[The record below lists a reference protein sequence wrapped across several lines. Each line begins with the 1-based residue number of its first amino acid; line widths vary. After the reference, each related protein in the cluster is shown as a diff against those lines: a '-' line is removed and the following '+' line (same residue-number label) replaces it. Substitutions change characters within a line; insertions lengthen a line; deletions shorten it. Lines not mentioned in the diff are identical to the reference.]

1 MDSEGSMY
9 EDLKISKMRVHLVD
23 LPTQAVHSHGSG
35 DIASIRSVI
44 LELVTTTGII
54 GWGEAAP
61 WSVFTGT
68 VEASA
73 AALHNY
79 FRPFVLGANPF
90 HREKILAQADR
101 AVVACSEAKAAL
113 ETALLDITGQVL
125 GVPVAELLGGRHRDE
140 IPLSFSV
147 ANPDFDADLDAVAAM
162 YDDGVRI
169 LKLKTGFADHQ
180 FDMMRLERL
189 QSIYDDLSLR
199 IDYNQGMKPHEA
211 VRRLRDM
218 ESFNLAFIEQP
229 VARFE
234 LAAMASIA
242 NALDTPLMADESVFD
257 VREAI
262 QAASMKLADI
272 FSLKIMKSGGLERAL
287 EIYAIAKASG
297 IAVYGG
303 CMFESGVAHAA
314 GAHLCAAIAD
324 LPFGCE
330 FYMPTYYLKEDILCE
345 PFPVKNG
352 KVIVPTGSGLG
363 VKVDEEKLVHYRI
376 ALMQ

>member
-1 MDSEGSMY
+1 MY
-9 EDLKISKMRVHLVD
+9 EDLEIEKMRVHIVN

-35 DIASIRSVI
+35 DVLSIRCV
-44 LELVTTTGII
+44 LVELVTNTDIV
-54 GWGEAAP
+54 GWGEASP

-68 VEASA
+68 VEANA

-79 FRPFVLGANPF
+79 FRPFVVGANPF
-90 HREKILAQADR
+90 HREKILAQTEHM
-101 AVVACSEAKAAL
+101 VVGCSEAKAAL
-113 ETALLDITGQVL
+113 ETALLDIAGQVL
-125 GVPVAELLGGRHRDE
+125 NVPVAELLGGRHRDE

-147 ANPDFDADLDAVAAM
+147 ANPDFGVDLDTVAAM

-180 FDMMRLERL
+180 FDVMRLEKLR
-189 QSIYDDLSLR
+189 SVYDDLDLR
-199 IDYNQGMKPHEA
+199 IDYNQGMKPHDA
-211 VRRLRDM
+211 IRRLRDM
-218 ESFNLAFIEQP
+218 ESFDLTFIEQP

-242 NALDTPLMADESVFD
+242 DALDTPLMADESVFN

-262 QAASMKLADI
+262 QAVSMKLADI

-314 GAHLCAAIAD
+314 GTHLCAAIAD

-330 FYMPTYYLKEDILCE
+330 FYMSTYYLKEDILRE
-345 PFPVKNG
+345 PFPVKGG
-352 KVIVPTGSGLG
+352 KVIVPKSPGLG
-363 VKVDEEKLVHYRI
+363 INVDGEKLVRYRT
-376 ALMQ
+376 ALME

>member
-1 MDSEGSMY
+1 MY
-9 EDLKISKMRVHLVD
+9 EDLKIEKMHVHLLD
-23 LPTQAVHSHGSG
+23 LPAQAVHSHGSG
-35 DIASIRSVI
+35 DIHSIRCI
-44 LELVTTTGII
+44 LVELITNTGII

-68 VEASA
+68 IEASA

-79 FRPFVLGANPF
+79 FRPFVLGENPF
-90 HREKILAQADR
+90 HREKILAQAD
-101 AVVACSEAKAAL
+101 AVVVGCSEAKAAL
-113 ETALLDITGQVL
+113 ETALLDIAGQTL
-125 GVPVAELLGGRHRDE
+125 SLPVAELLGGRHRDE

-147 ANPDFDADLDAVAAM
+147 ANPDFDADLDTVAEI
-162 YDDGVRI
+162 YEDGVRI

-180 FDMMRLERL
+180 FDVMRLERL
-189 QSIYDDLSLR
+189 RSVYDDLDLR
-199 IDYNQGMKPHEA
+199 IDYNQGMKPYEA
-211 VRRLRDM
+211 IRRLRDM

-234 LAAMASIA
+234 LTAMAGIA
-242 NALDTPLMADESVFD
+242 DALDTPLMADESVFN

-262 QAASMKLADI
+262 QAVSMKLADA

-303 CMFESGVAHAA
+303 CMFESGIAQAA
-314 GAHLCAAIAD
+314 GTHLCAAIAD

-330 FYMPTYYLKEDILCE
+330 FYMSTYYLKEDILRE

-352 KVIVPTGSGLG
+352 KVIIPDAPGLG
-363 VKVDEEKLVHYRI
+363 VKVDEEKLVHYRTE
-376 ALMQ
+376 LMG